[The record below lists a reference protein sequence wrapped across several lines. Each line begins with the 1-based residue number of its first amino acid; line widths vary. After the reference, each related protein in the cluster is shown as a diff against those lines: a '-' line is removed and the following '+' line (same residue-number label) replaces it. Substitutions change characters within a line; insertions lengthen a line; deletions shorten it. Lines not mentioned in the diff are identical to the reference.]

1 MDRSAAGY
9 DTFGRGEARLLQYDQ
24 GPLATGG
31 AGDDALAFR
40 NVGKQQSAA

>member
-1 MDRSAAGY
+1 M
-9 DTFGRGEARLLQYDQ
+9 LQYDQ

-40 NVGKQQSAA
+40 NAGKQQSAA